1 MNNLKEIPLLEIGGF
16 TAGHACNEEAATGC
30 TVLLF
35 YQCSPAGIDVRGGGP
50 ASRETPLL
58 SPLAA
63 SEGLHGLL
71 LSGGS
76 AFGLDAAGGVMRY
89 LEERGIGFDVGITKV
104 PLVCQSSIFDLVIG
118 SPSVR
123 PDGDMAYRACE
134 DAEKRRKAI
143 CESGDYSLP
152 EGNAGVGCGCTVGK
166 YRGPQFAMKSG
177 VGSYAVQIGSFKIGV
192 IVAVNALGDVY
203 DIENGQQI
211 AGLLNETKSS
221 LLSTEEAF
229 LKDISAAPDLFTGN
243 TTIGAVLTNGSFTKA
258 QVNKLASMAQ
268 NGLART
274 IRPVHTTADGDSV
287 YAVSVGSVPA
297 DINIAGTL
305 ASYVMGK
312 AINRAVRTAS
322 SSHGYAAAQD
332 LFPDLFSFHQA

>member
-35 YQCSPAGIDVRGGGP
+35 DQCSPAGVDVRGGGP

-134 DAEKRRKAI
+134 DAENRRKAI

-177 VGSYAVQIGSFKIGV
+177 VGSYAVQIGSFKIGA

-229 LKDISAAPDLFTGN
+229 LKDIS
-243 TTIGAVLTNGSFTKA
+243 TIGAVLTNGSFTKA